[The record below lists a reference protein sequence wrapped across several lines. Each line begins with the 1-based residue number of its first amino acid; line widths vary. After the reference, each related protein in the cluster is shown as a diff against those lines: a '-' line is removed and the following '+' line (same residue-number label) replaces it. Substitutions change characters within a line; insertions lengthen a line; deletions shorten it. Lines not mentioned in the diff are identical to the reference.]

1 MQVNVQKATPKKKPH
16 NTTFFYL
23 SLICP
28 CEYFFFFLVRV
39 FRQVFYTM
47 AGVVDGVISTKGS
60 PTLAEFETLL
70 AEEDAKFQIMTSP
83 SSEKPNQHS

>member
-1 MQVNVQKATPKKKPH
+1 M
-16 NTTFFYL
+16 
-23 SLICP
+23 
-28 CEYFFFFLVRV
+28 

-60 PTLAEFETLL
+60 PTLAEFETSL

-83 SSEKPNQHS
+83 SSEKPNQHSYPNIFFLFSTPLLTRARNNHVIAQL

>member
-1 MQVNVQKATPKKKPH
+1 M
-16 NTTFFYL
+16 NT
-23 SLICP
+23 
-28 CEYFFFFLVRV
+28 FFFLVRV

-60 PTLAEFETLL
+60 PTLAEFEILL

>member
-1 MQVNVQKATPKKKPH
+1 
-16 NTTFFYL
+16 
-23 SLICP
+23 
-28 CEYFFFFLVRV
+28 
-39 FRQVFYTM
+39 M

-60 PTLAEFETLL
+60 PTLAEFEILL